1 MILIVKVKKYSIFLS
16 LRKDLLVCMVRTG
29 RTCAYC
35 ERNSNRPAAEKRED
49 TLFKLNTMIE
59 IIMQNEEKWKGSL
72 VFWRRSYYKRRLD
85 SRSERGE
92 PLYGCRRMGALA
104 VSRWTR
110 SCGSAFEDAR
120 RSKAVYRA
128 VLLHLID
135 HKKSVPASGMVEQRA
150 TWSTEDFLHHRDAI
164 SDRTVTR

>member
-92 PLYGCRRMGALA
+92 PLCGRWVPSPFLDEPVPVALLLKMLA
-104 VSRWTR
+104 VV
-110 SCGSAFEDAR
+110 R
-120 RSKAVYRA
+120 RSIVSSYR
-128 VLLHLID
+128 I
-135 HKKSVPASGMVEQRA
+135 S
-150 TWSTEDFLHHRDAI
+150 STTKRVFQQAEW
-164 SDRTVTR
+164 